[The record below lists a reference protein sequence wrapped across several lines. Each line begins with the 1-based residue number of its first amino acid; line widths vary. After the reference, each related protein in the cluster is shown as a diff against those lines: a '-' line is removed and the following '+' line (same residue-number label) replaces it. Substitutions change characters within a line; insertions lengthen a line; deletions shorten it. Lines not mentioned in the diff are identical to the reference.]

1 MSGSITQSMALAGA
15 AVQPGTP
22 IFQIANVSIVN
33 AIAQVPERALSV
45 VHEGQGAAV
54 SVAAFP
60 ALHFDGRVTRL
71 QSELDSATRTVKAV
85 VRVPNDGR
93 QLRPGMF
100 ATVRLNV
107 PAGSSVASSVTSA
120 STGVGSGASSAG
132 GLITIPEQ
140 AVIVQGEERYVF
152 VQVAPRI
159 FERRAVTVVP
169 LAPAG
174 SAVEPGGRVVVQSG
188 LAPGDLVVVRGAF
201 TLQSELGKSQ
211 LGGDE
216 G

>member
-1 MSGSITQSMALAGA
+1 MALAGA

-22 IFQIANVSIVN
+22 IFQIASVSIVN

-60 ALHFDGRVTRL
+60 ALHFTGRVTRL

-107 PAGSSVASSVTSA
+107 PAGSSAASSVASSSSSTSA
-120 STGVGSGASSAG
+120 GVGSGTSSAG
-132 GLITIPEQ
+132 GLITIPER

-152 VQVAPRI
+152 VQVAPRT

-174 SAVEPGGRVVVQSG
+174 SAVEPGGRVVLQSG
-188 LAPGDLVVVRGAF
+188 LAVGDLVVVSGAF